1 MSGNPCGGKS
11 GHVAAS
17 ESKALGCNK
26 PVAASASKAPGGNP
40 RAGADGPRLQCI
52 EPAFSAAWKTG
63 AVLRIALAIA
73 LSLLMFS
80 GLPFASSCSG
90 TPSNGCPGVAMWDG
104 CWTTI
109 TPPHI
114 VPGCTYSGTGTYC
127 TGTFTGSC
135 SDYGGNQGVCQG
147 LGCTF
152 VPDPT
157 PANTPP
163 VCELGLMGSFTY
175 DAANIPGSGT
185 CSGTYPVCDYD
196 GLGESCSCLF
206 SCDYVPAYTCTCNPS
221 GANCITTTTISF
233 ISVQTTTVSEPCTP
247 ANCYSSSASGM
258 PPVTTTI
265 SNSCGSVAYRPAGV
279 KPCAPKSGALPGDCH
294 GWDDRQSFCTA
305 RAGCTWS
312 PSSCTQ
318 PSDCPPPSVCLAATH
333 TCGSATTPPA
343 APDAPAIAPS
353 SGTGMT
359 VAGSAACTVNCPP
372 SAVPIDPVTSSPATV
387 NYMWYKNGAAAQG
400 AWGAYSPFDC
410 ISAACAAGDRIHIV
424 SEACGTGGCSQP
436 SPSNTLTVQALPAPS
451 APSILPI
458 GSVLVPLGA
467 AQCTNCPV
475 SGTGSLSYIWYKN
488 GAAQGAWGAFS
499 QFSCQSAS
507 CAIGDTVQLRARSC
521 ASSTSPICGA
531 EAASNTI
538 TVVATPPPSSLGG
551 MNGTYSVF
559 AILSALLLIALGFMA
574 TYVFQVPQIRTMLQ
588 DELAQVIASGAILL
602 LIAGIAAEVD
612 GSLVPIISGAGNAD
626 YTGIG
631 GAIGAASAAIGNMQ
645 SIASAAYDNA
655 HQTSL
660 DIGREGSKSMFCTFL
675 GAGFSLNN
683 CGQLNAFRGG
693 VTTMAFVSSAALAD
707 AYAQQSLLSF
717 MHQAAFNF
725 FIPIGLFFR
734 CFKASR
740 SAGGA
745 LIAIGFGF
753 YTVYPIMT
761 VAMDNLHKSIVPS
774 LRSLPHVSECDP
786 EETDNDFARAYIQGY
801 ADRMSDFGMVENI
814 TYDLIVRIIFSSAF
828 NLMVTLAFIRAF
840 SKMIGSE
847 IDVSSLARIS

>member
-1 MSGNPCGGKS
+1 
-11 GHVAAS
+11 
-17 ESKALGCNK
+17 
-26 PVAASASKAPGGNP
+26 
-40 RAGADGPRLQCI
+40 
-52 EPAFSAAWKTG
+52 
-63 AVLRIALAIA
+63 
-73 LSLLMFS
+73 
-80 GLPFASSCSG
+80 
-90 TPSNGCPGVAMWDG
+90 
-104 CWTTI
+104 
-109 TPPHI
+109 
-114 VPGCTYSGTGTYC
+114 
-127 TGTFTGSC
+127 
-135 SDYGGNQGVCQG
+135 
-147 LGCTF
+147 
-152 VPDPT
+152 
-157 PANTPP
+157 
-163 VCELGLMGSFTY
+163 
-175 DAANIPGSGT
+175 
-185 CSGTYPVCDYD
+185 
-196 GLGESCSCLF
+196 
-206 SCDYVPAYTCTCNPS
+206 
-221 GANCITTTTISF
+221 
-233 ISVQTTTVSEPCTP
+233 
-247 ANCYSSSASGM
+247 
-258 PPVTTTI
+258 
-265 SNSCGSVAYRPAGV
+265 
-279 KPCAPKSGALPGDCH
+279 
-294 GWDDRQSFCTA
+294 
-305 RAGCTWS
+305 
-312 PSSCTQ
+312 
-318 PSDCPPPSVCLAATH
+318 
-333 TCGSATTPPA
+333 
-343 APDAPAIAPS
+343 
-353 SGTGMT
+353 
-359 VAGSAACTVNCPP
+359 
-372 SAVPIDPVTSSPATV
+372 
-387 NYMWYKNGAAAQG
+387 
-400 AWGAYSPFDC
+400 
-410 ISAACAAGDRIHIV
+410 
-424 SEACGTGGCSQP
+424 
-436 SPSNTLTVQALPAPS
+436 
-451 APSILPI
+451 
-458 GSVLVPLGA
+458 
-467 AQCTNCPV
+467 
-475 SGTGSLSYIWYKN
+475 
-488 GAAQGAWGAFS
+488 
-499 QFSCQSAS
+499 
-507 CAIGDTVQLRARSC
+507 
-521 ASSTSPICGA
+521 
-531 EAASNTI
+531 
-538 TVVATPPPSSLGG
+538 
-551 MNGTYSVF
+551 
-559 AILSALLLIALGFMA
+559 
-574 TYVFQVPQIRTMLQ
+574 MLQ